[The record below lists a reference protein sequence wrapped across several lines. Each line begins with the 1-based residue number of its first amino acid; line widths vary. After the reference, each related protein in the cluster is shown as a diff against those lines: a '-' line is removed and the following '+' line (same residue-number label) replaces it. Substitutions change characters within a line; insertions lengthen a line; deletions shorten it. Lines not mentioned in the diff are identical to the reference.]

1 MLVPLEEG
9 ELVAVTDKLIVDVIE
24 SVPLSEPV
32 SDGNAPLVI
41 DEVGVLE
48 IDLERLCVVDGV
60 ENEVEVPDVVALP
73 VGDIET
79 VALALIVD
87 DDVIVGVM
95 VALNDKDGVL
105 LAVPPTDKELVG
117 VELTVLEILTVVDP
131 LSLPLGVCEAVGD
144 AVLVPLPVVEL
155 VAVTDSLAV
164 GVVAPVPLS
173 LLVNEGPAPF
183 VTDAVGE

>member
-1 MLVPLEEG
+1 MTVPEI
-9 ELVAVTDKLIVDVIE
+9 VALAVGVTDKLIVDVEE

-73 VGDIET
+73 VGDIEA

-87 DDVIVGVM
+87 DGDIVGVM

-105 LAVPPTDKELVG
+105 LAVPP
-117 VELTVLEILTVVDP
+117 
-131 LSLPLGVCEAVGD
+131 
-144 AVLVPLPVVEL
+144 
-155 VAVTDSLAV
+155 
-164 GVVAPVPLS
+164 
-173 LLVNEGPAPF
+173 
-183 VTDAVGE
+183 

>member
-1 MLVPLEEG
+1 MG
-9 ELVAVTDKLIVDVIE
+9 VTDRLIVDVVE

-73 VGDIET
+73 VGDIEA
-79 VALALIVD
+79 VALALIVVD
-87 DDVIVGVM
+87 GDIVGVM

-105 LAVPPTDKELVG
+105 LALPPTLRVLVAVAEI
-117 VELTVLEILTVVDP
+117 VEERLIVVDP
-131 LSLPLGVCEAVGD
+131 LSLPVGVCVGVCD
-144 AVLVPLPVVEL
+144 DVLVPLHVDEL
-155 VAVTDSLAV
+155 VPLTVALIVDVCESVPESL
-164 GVVAPVPLS
+164 PV
-173 LLVNEGPAPF
+173 NDGPAPF
-183 VTDAVGE
+183 VTLAVGE

>member
-1 MLVPLEEG
+1 VPVPLEVG
-9 ELVAVTDKLIVDVIE
+9 ELVAVTDKLIVDVVE

-73 VGDIET
+73 VGDIEA

-87 DDVIVGVM
+87 DGDIVGVM

-105 LAVPPTDKELVG
+105 LAVPP
-117 VELTVLEILTVVDP
+117 
-131 LSLPLGVCEAVGD
+131 
-144 AVLVPLPVVEL
+144 
-155 VAVTDSLAV
+155 
-164 GVVAPVPLS
+164 
-173 LLVNEGPAPF
+173 
-183 VTDAVGE
+183 